1 MDSNMLL
8 YAVSEVAVLLLCI
21 CIYLLFHLK
30 SLKKLVAQLEEKILT
45 LRETITATKKKA
57 QSLIAE
63 ARDAGV
69 STYVDFIE
77 TQLSNTRDYHQ
88 MQSPDRDIVLD
99 LDVEVELERQ
109 VAALRNAFL
118 VSEKEAS
125 YAGDEDNP
133 SWDVLKAKLEQLI
146 NFYQHAFNSDSVV
159 GEGAGEVDEA
169 ALAQLQ
175 TELEQLQE
183 ELNNYK
189 KRVGNLEKFKK
200 LFFDME
206 GKWSAAKAEADDY
219 YQQLKARAKEL
230 DAGEDFDQLLES
242 YANSYSS
249 LDLSF
254 EDGRIIEGGGGS
266 DSESR
271 DVEGGERPVRTE
283 KVYIKNQDE
292 VDRLRDMMANQHGII
307 AQLKQKL
314 RDSSKEE
321 RTEEEKDSLLDEMS
335 EQLDKQE
342 RFLKES
348 ETCIQLLEDELDG
361 AQAQIKELGDALAK
375 FQGEIAGAAS
385 GGEAAQEG
393 EKAASGDGPS
403 EKEIEELVAG
413 YITESRDMLNTISL
427 LEQENQQLK
436 EQLENGDFAGDSSSS
451 GSSDDAEEL
460 RTKLSEVQQEL
471 LNIQTQHIELEERY
485 IELKTSTM

>member
-133 SWDVLKAKLEQLI
+133 SWDVLKVKLEQLI
-146 NFYQHAFNSDSVV
+146 NFYQHAFKSEVSDEAV
-159 GEGAGEVDEA
+159 GEIDEA
-169 ALAQLQ
+169 ALEQLQ

-230 DAGEDFDQLLES
+230 DAGEDFDQLLDN

-254 EDGRIIEGGGGS
+254 EDGRTIDGGGS
-266 DSESR
+266 ISASMDA
-271 DVEGGERPVRTE
+271 EGEGRAVRTE

-292 VDRLRDMMANQHGII
+292 IDRLRDMMANQHDII
-307 AQLKQKL
+307 AQLKKKL
-314 RDSSKEE
+314 RDGSKEE

-335 EQLDKQE
+335 EELDKQE

-348 ETCIQLLEDELDG
+348 ETCIQLLEDELDA
-361 AQAQIKELGDALAK
+361 AQAQIKDLGDALAK
-375 FQGEIAGAAS
+375 FQSEIAGAAS
-385 GGEAAQEG
+385 GGETVQEG
-393 EKAASGDGPS
+393 EKAASGDVPS
-403 EKEIEELVAG
+403 EKEVEELVAG

-436 EQLENGDFAGDSSSS
+436 EQLENGDFEGDSSS
-451 GSSDDAEEL
+451 GSSDEAEEL
-460 RTKLSEVQQEL
+460 RAKLKEVQQEL